1 MYKYSVSIKKVS
13 GRLNESV
20 LPNKNL
26 TVKSKA
32 ELNEEAVFNE
42 AAKYLM
48 ENYSLELE
56 SAEITSGNGSVFDRM
71 RQAIESQPVRS
82 AWGRGVKTYALEM
95 IDNLEEYNGGEVPR
109 GTREMIDWLLN
120 GANDWKQASE
130 GGSWLIY
137 NGDIAQRL
145 CSPAELKRVAGGK
158 RQPNK
163 RESWIDVQAR
173 ALHQASNMVE
183 KVAYPIIGFG
193 TADYKQKSFDMS
205 KLPDNYGAGYN
216 VPNTNAF

>member
-1 MYKYSVSIKKVS
+1 MYKYSVQIKKVS

-26 TVKSKA
+26 TVKSKT
-32 ELNEEAVFNE
+32 ELNEEAVFNR

-48 ENYSLELE
+48 ENYALELE
-56 SAEITSGNGSVFDRM
+56 SADVASENGSVFDKM
-71 RQAIESQPVRS
+71 RQAIESQPARS

-95 IDNLEEYNGGEVPR
+95 IDNLEEYNGGEVPSS
-109 GTREMIDWLLN
+109 TSEMMGWLLN
-120 GANDWKQASE
+120 GARDWKQASE

-145 CSPAELKRVAGGK
+145 CSPAELKKVAGGR

-163 RESWIDVQAR
+163 RETWIDVQAR
-173 ALHQASNMVE
+173 ALFQAAQIVKKLGSQT
-183 KVAYPIIGFG
+183 VAFR
-193 TADYKQKSFDMS
+193 
-205 KLPDNYGAGYN
+205 
-216 VPNTNAF
+216 

>member
-1 MYKYSVSIKKVS
+1 MFKYSVSIKKVS

-26 TVKSKA
+26 TVKSKS

-48 ENYSLELE
+48 EKYSLELE
-56 SAEITSGNGSVFDRM
+56 SADITTQGDTFFDKM
-71 RQAIESQPVRS
+71 RQQIESQPARS

-95 IDNLEEYNGGEVPR
+95 IDNLEEYNDGEVPS
-109 GTREMIDWLLN
+109 GTNEMTDWLLN

-145 CSPAELKRVAGGK
+145 CSPAELKKVAGGK

-163 RESWIDVQAR
+163 RETWIDVQAR
-173 ALHQASNMVE
+173 ALHQAANMVF
-183 KVAYPIIGFG
+183 KAAYPIIGMG
-193 TADYKQKSFDMS
+193 SEYKQKSFD
-205 KLPDNYGAGYN
+205 KDKTHHNYGGGYN

>member
-32 ELNEEAVFNE
+32 ELNNEAVFNE

-56 SAEITSGNGSVFDRM
+56 SADVAPAASSFFDQL
-71 RQAIESQPVRS
+71 RQIVSAQKERS
-82 AWGRGVKTYALEM
+82 AWGRGVKEYALEM
-95 IDNLEEYNGGEVPR
+95 IDNLEEYDHGKVPADYI
-109 GTREMIDWLLN
+109 ELKKMALN
-120 GANDWKQASE
+120 GARDWSQASE

-137 NGDIAQRL
+137 DEDIAERL
-145 CSPAELKRVAGGK
+145 CSPSELRKTANGR
-158 RQPNK
+158 RQPSS
-163 RESWIDVQAR
+163 RESWLDVQAR
-173 ALHQASNMVE
+173 ALDG
-183 KVAYPIIGFG
+183 AYRRVYRAALEI
-193 TADYKQKSFDMS
+193 KKMR
-205 KLPDNYGAGYN
+205 
-216 VPNTNAF
+216 

>member
-26 TVKSKA
+26 TVKSKT

-48 ENYSLELE
+48 DNYGLELE
-56 SAEITSGNGSVFDRM
+56 SAEITSENGSVFDKM
-71 RQAIESQPVRS
+71 RQAIESQPARS

-95 IDNLEEYNGGEVPR
+95 IDNLEEYNGGEVPS
-109 GTREMIDWLLN
+109 GTKEMMDWLLN

-145 CSPAELKRVAGGK
+145 CGPSELKKVAGGN

-163 RESWIDVQAR
+163 RETWIDVQAR
-173 ALHQASNMVE
+173 ALYQASNLLV
-183 KVAYPIIGFG
+183 KVAYPILGSG
-193 TADYKQKSFDMS
+193 AGYKQKSFDMS
-205 KLPDNYGAGYN
+205 KMPDNYGAGYN
-216 VPNTNAF
+216 APNTNAF

>member
-1 MYKYSVSIKKVS
+1 MYKYNVKIKKVS

-26 TVKSKA
+26 TVKSNT
-32 ELNEEAVFNE
+32 ELNEEAVFNR

-48 ENYSLELE
+48 ENYGLELE
-56 SAEITSGNGSVFDRM
+56 SADVASENGSVFDKM
-71 RQAIESQPVRS
+71 RQAIESQPARS

-95 IDNLEEYNGGEVPR
+95 IDNLEEYNDGEVPS
-109 GTREMIDWLLN
+109 GTSEMMDWLLN

-137 NGDIAQRL
+137 NGDIAKRL
-145 CSPAELKRVAGGK
+145 CGPSELKKVAGGN

-163 RESWIDVQAR
+163 RETWIDVQAR
-173 ALHQASNMVE
+173 ALHQASNLLV
-183 KVAYPIIGFG
+183 KVAYPILGG
-193 TADYKQKSFDMS
+193 AAGYKQKSFDMA
-205 KLPDNYGAGYN
+205 KTPDNYGGGYN